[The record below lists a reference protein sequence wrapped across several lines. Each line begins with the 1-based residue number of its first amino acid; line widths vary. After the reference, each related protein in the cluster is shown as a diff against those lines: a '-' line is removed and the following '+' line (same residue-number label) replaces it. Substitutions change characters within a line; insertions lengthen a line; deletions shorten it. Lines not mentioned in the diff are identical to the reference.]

1 MLPSLLL
8 EDQLLWLMISRT
20 ALGLECSTHSRG
32 SWAVLHPALQR
43 RLLAVLEAAL
53 VLTLVAVG
61 RQAQGLPKKKPFIL
75 LYDSLNQKFTAFM
88 MSLIHAFSDITVFDY
103 VH

>member
-8 EDQLLWLMISRT
+8 EDRLLWLMISRT